1 MILNVTV
8 DDQTIRVSVPDD
20 FMNDAEEFYRKM
32 DADMDKGWQMSRRWV
47 EKLGAYERCQ
57 VAADKVLGALHQD
70 NRDLMM
76 LWSGYILSRM
86 PGVAEVVV
94 DTKGDITETVILG
107 EGQV

>member
-8 DDQTIRVSVPDD
+8 DEQTIRVSVPED
-20 FMNDAEEFYRKM
+20 FMQEAEDFYRKM
-32 DADMDKGWQMSRRWV
+32 DADMDKGWLMSRHWV
-47 EKLGAYERCQ
+47 EKLDTYQRCQ

-70 NRDLMM
+70 NRNLMM

-86 PGVAEVVV
+86 PGVGEVVV

-107 EGQV
+107 EAP

>member
-8 DDQTIRVSVPDD
+8 DEQTIRVSVPDD
-20 FMNDAEEFYRKM
+20 FLQEAEEIYSRM
-32 DADMDKGWQMSRRWV
+32 DADMDKGWQMSRHWV
-47 EKLGAYERCQ
+47 ANPDTYQRCQ

-70 NRDLMM
+70 NRNLMM

-86 PGVAEVVV
+86 PGVGEVVV

-107 EGQV
+107 ETP